1 MFLRFQN
8 QLWMDHSKIEITF
21 TQQVR
26 DWNNLKIDYQVGV
39 I

>member
-1 MFLRFQN
+1 
-8 QLWMDHSKIEITF
+8 MDDSKIEITF

-26 DWNNLKIDYQVGV
+26 DLKSYNLKIDYQVGV